1 MKKALLILLSAW
13 ILTPSGAEAQ
23 NIILGEKVPELK
35 AAGWIDNRHPAP
47 AAVTYLE
54 FFHSSNPACIASL
67 KRLKALASKPKSPLR
82 VIVVTREDTARIA
95 PMLRPH
101 LSERV
106 SATIHAERGFS
117 AFGVTY
123 VPFGVLI
130 DTRNRALWM
139 GNSLQFNE
147 KLIEQAID

>member
-1 MKKALLILLSAW
+1 MKKALLILLSVW
-13 ILTPSGAEAQ
+13 ILSPSEAEAQ

-47 AAVTYLE
+47 APITYVE
-54 FFHSSNPACIASL
+54 FFHSSNPACINSL
-67 KRLKALASKPKSPLR
+67 KRLRALATKPKSDLR

-95 PMLRPH
+95 SMLRPY

-106 SATIHAERGFS
+106 TATIHADRGFS

-130 DTRNRALWM
+130 DARNRALWM

-147 KLIEQAID
+147 KVIEQSK

>member
-1 MKKALLILLSAW
+1 MKKALLILLSVW
-13 ILTPSGAEAQ
+13 ILSPSEAEAQ

-47 AAVTYLE
+47 APITYVE
-54 FFHSSNPACIASL
+54 FFHSSNPACINSL
-67 KRLKALASKPKSPLR
+67 KRLRALATKPKSDLR

-95 PMLRPH
+95 SMLRPY

-106 SATIHAERGFS
+106 TATIHADRGFS
-117 AFGVTY
+117 DFGVTY

-130 DTRNRALWM
+130 DARNRALWM

-147 KLIEQAID
+147 KVIEQSK

>member
-1 MKKALLILLSAW
+1 MKKALLILLSVW
-13 ILTPSGAEAQ
+13 ILSPSEAEAQ

-47 AAVTYLE
+47 APITYVE
-54 FFHSSNPACIASL
+54 FFHSSNPACINSL
-67 KRLKALASKPKSPLR
+67 KRLRALATKPKSDLR

-95 PMLRPH
+95 PMLRPY

-106 SATIHAERGFS
+106 TATIHADRGFS

-130 DTRNRALWM
+130 DARNRALWM

-147 KLIEQAID
+147 KVIEQSK

>member
-1 MKKALLILLSAW
+1 MKKALLILLSVW
-13 ILTPSGAEAQ
+13 ILSPSEAEAQ

-47 AAVTYLE
+47 APITYIE
-54 FFHSSNPACIASL
+54 FFHSSNPACINSL
-67 KRLKALASKPKSPLR
+67 KQLRALATKPKSRLR

-95 PMLRPH
+95 PMLRPY

-106 SATIHAERGFS
+106 TATIHADRGFS

-130 DTRNRALWM
+130 DARNRALWM

-147 KLIEQAID
+147 KVIEQSK

>member
-13 ILTPSGAEAQ
+13 LLKPADSQAQ

-47 AAVTYLE
+47 APITYVE
-54 FFHSSNPACIASL
+54 FFHSSNPACINSL
-67 KRLKALASKPKSPLR
+67 KRLRALATKPKSDLR

-95 PMLRPH
+95 PMLRPY

-106 SATIHAERGFS
+106 TATIHADRGFS

-130 DTRNRALWM
+130 DARNRALWM

-147 KLIEQAID
+147 KVIEQSK

>member
-1 MKKALLILLSAW
+1 MKKALLILLSVW
-13 ILTPSGAEAQ
+13 ILSPSEAEAQ

-47 AAVTYLE
+47 APITYVE
-54 FFHSSNPACIASL
+54 FFHSSNPACINSL
-67 KRLKALASKPKSPLR
+67 KRLRALATKPKSDLR
-82 VIVVTREDTARIA
+82 VIVVTREDTARTA
-95 PMLRPH
+95 SMLRPY

-106 SATIHAERGFS
+106 TATIHADRGFS

-130 DTRNRALWM
+130 DARNRALWM

-147 KLIEQAID
+147 KVIEQSK